1 MKSAACG
8 GQAGSTWAGKEGVGS
23 LGGVDT
29 PHPSQWLMA
38 GVRAK
43 PRVHRFPGDPR
54 DKGDIRD
61 SVKLSGG
68 KGVTALVSLLEAARG
83 PGA

>member
-1 MKSAACG
+1 
-8 GQAGSTWAGKEGVGS
+8 
-23 LGGVDT
+23 
-29 PHPSQWLMA
+29 MA